1 MTDPCAAGL
10 KIAGELMG
18 EEVVAAIT
26 ASAGSNRFGAA
37 LGPLSLEHVF
47 NGVWARPG
55 LDWRGRSL
63 VTLGILLALRQTEE
77 FKVHVMVAIRNGCT
91 VREIEEAIY
100 HATAYAGFPAA
111 VQATAAATE
120 VLRKQGLIE
129 S

>member
-1 MTDPCAAGL
+1 MTDEFESGL

-18 EEVVAAIT
+18 EEVVAAIK
-26 ASAGSNRFGAA
+26 ASTGSNRFGAG
-37 LGPLSLEHVF
+37 LGPLALEHVF

-55 LDWRGRSL
+55 LDRRARSL
-63 VTLGILLALRQTEE
+63 VTMGVLIALRQTEE
-77 FKVHVMVAIRNGCT
+77 FKVHVEVAIRNGCT